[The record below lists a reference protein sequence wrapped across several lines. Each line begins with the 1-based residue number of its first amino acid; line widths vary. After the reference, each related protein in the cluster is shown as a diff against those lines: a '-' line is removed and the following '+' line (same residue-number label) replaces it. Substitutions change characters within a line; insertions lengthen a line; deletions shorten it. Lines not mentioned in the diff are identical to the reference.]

1 VKIAD
6 KKVAILNLEYG
17 NPNVTSAVQNMKN
30 SLMTYKGI
38 GYKAAIVIH
47 GYGSSG
53 VGGGIKVAVRKCLGE
68 NSMRG
73 IVRMFVGG
81 EDWVSNKR
89 SVLAV
94 CKYLENH
101 ERHISGNSGITVVLL
116 K

>member
-1 VKIAD
+1 MID
-6 KKVAILNLEYG
+6 KKVATLNLEYG
-17 NPNVTSAVQNMKN
+17 NPIVSIAIQTMKN
-30 SLMTYKGI
+30 SLMTYKGL
-38 GYKAAIVIH
+38 GYKAVIVIH

-73 IVRMFVGG
+73 LVRMFVGG
-81 EDWVSNKR
+81 EDWVSKKR
-89 SVLAV
+89 SVLSI